1 MPLLLFVPETFKC
14 SVLLMVSALDH
25 LVRKNVLNESMLCQ
39 VGNFL
44 LVTVHRV
51 SFINQ
56 SQGLKELP

>member
-1 MPLLLFVPETFKC
+1 MPLLLFVPETLKC

-25 LVRKNVLNESMLCQ
+25 LVRKNVLNESMLSQ
-39 VGNFL
+39 VGNFS

-51 SFINQ
+51 SFNNQ